1 MRERE
6 GRVNF
11 SLECEREVQL
21 RIGRVECEDMSGEE
35 DWKNKRG

>member
-6 GRVNF
+6 RRVNF

-21 RIGRVECEDMSGEE
+21 WIGRVECRERKIGKIREV
-35 DWKNKRG
+35 R